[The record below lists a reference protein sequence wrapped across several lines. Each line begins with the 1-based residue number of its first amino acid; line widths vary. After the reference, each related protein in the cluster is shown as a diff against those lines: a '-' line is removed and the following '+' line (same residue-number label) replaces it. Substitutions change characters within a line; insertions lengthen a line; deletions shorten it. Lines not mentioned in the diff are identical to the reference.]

1 MIVASRKP
9 ISEIKQVLAGHD
21 KVLFVGCGTCVT
33 VCLAG
38 GEREVGIASYALRMA
53 RRLDGRPIEI
63 EQVTIERQC
72 ENEFIQELAP
82 AAERNAAILSFGCGA
97 GVQAIAERF
106 PEKPVYAA
114 LDTQFLGILEEQAV
128 WAEKCLGCG
137 SCVLSDFGGI
147 CPITRCAC
155 PLNGSCA
162 GSTEERC
169 EVAPT
174 GPAPGSSSTAAEGHR
189 PAGQPGANR
198 PAQGLA
204 ERLARRRAT
213 RRARGAPDLAS
224 GRVQFLIPRAVV
236 VLGRR

>member
-1 MIVASRKP
+1 MIVASQKP
-9 ISEIKQVLAGHD
+9 ISEIKQVLAAHD
-21 KVLFVGCGTCVT
+21 KVLFAGCGTCVT

-38 GEREVGIASYALRMA
+38 GEREVGIMSYAMRMA

-128 WAEKCLGCG
+128 WTEKCLGCG

-147 CPITRCAC
+147 CPITRCAKSL
-155 PLNGSCA
+155 LNGPCG

-169 EVAPT
+169 EVAPD
-174 GPAPGSSSTAAEGHR
+174 R
-189 PAGQPGANR
+189 PCGWQLIYRRLKAIGQLDN
-198 PAQGLA
+198 L
-204 ERLARRRAT
+204 ERIVPPKDWRTSWHGGGARR
-213 RRARGAPDLAS
+213 
-224 GRVQFLIPRAVV
+224 VV
-236 VLGRR
+236 REEHRI

>member
-38 GEREVGIASYALRMA
+38 GEREVGIMSYAMRMA
-53 RRLDGRPIEI
+53 RRLDDCPVEI

-147 CPITRCAC
+147 CPVTRCAKRL
-155 PLNGSCA
+155 LNGPCG

-169 EVAPT
+169 EVSPD
-174 GPAPGSSSTAAEGHR
+174 R
-189 PAGQPGANR
+189 PCAWQLIYRRLKAIGQLDKLERIVPPKDWRSAWHAG
-198 PAQGLA
+198 
-204 ERLARRRAT
+204 ARR
-213 RRARGAPDLAS
+213 
-224 GRVQFLIPRAVV
+224 VV
-236 VLGRR
+236 REEHRI

>member
-38 GEREVGIASYALRMA
+38 GEREVGIMSYALRMA
-53 RRLDGRPIEI
+53 RRLDGQPIEI

-82 AAERNAAILSFGCGA
+82 AAERNEAILSFGCGA

-147 CPITRCAC
+147 CPITRCAKRR
-155 PLNGSCA
+155 LNGPCG
-162 GSTEERC
+162 GSTEEHC
-169 EVAPT
+169 EVSPDRPCAWQLIYRRLKAI
-174 GPAPGSSSTAAEGHR
+174 GQLDKLERIVPAKDWRSAWH
-189 PAGQPGANR
+189 AG
-198 PAQGLA
+198 
-204 ERLARRRAT
+204 ARR
-213 RRARGAPDLAS
+213 
-224 GRVQFLIPRAVV
+224 VV
-236 VLGRR
+236 REEHRI

>member
-9 ISEIKQVLAGHD
+9 IPELKEVLAKHD

-33 VCLAG
+33 VCLSG
-38 GEREVGIASYALRMA
+38 GEREVGIISSAMRMA

-72 ENEFIQELAP
+72 ENEFIQDLAGP
-82 AAERNAAILSFGCGA
+82 AERAEAILSFGCGA

-128 WAEKCLGCG
+128 WTEKCLGCG

-147 CPITRCAC
+147 CPITRCAKRL
-155 PLNGSCA
+155 LNGPCG

-169 EVAPT
+169 EIDPD
-174 GPAPGSSSTAAEGHR
+174 R
-189 PAGQPGANR
+189 PCAWQLIYRRLKAIGQLDNLERIVPPKDWRTSWHAG
-198 PAQGLA
+198 
-204 ERLARRRAT
+204 ARR
-213 RRARGAPDLAS
+213 
-224 GRVQFLIPRAVV
+224 VV
-236 VLGRR
+236 RDEHRI